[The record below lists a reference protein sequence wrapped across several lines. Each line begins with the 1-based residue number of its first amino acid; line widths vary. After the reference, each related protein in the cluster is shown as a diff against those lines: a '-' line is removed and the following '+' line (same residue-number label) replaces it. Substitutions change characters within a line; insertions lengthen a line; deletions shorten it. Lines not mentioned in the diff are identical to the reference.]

1 MIIANFVF
9 QVLAAAIARIMF
21 IHINE
26 GVLLINGAKFYTYK
40 TLSFGY
46 FRRTLG
52 NSSPNNIYNLR
63 TPFAPYLAWSGNW
76 DFGVTYRIRCE
87 QLGLVCQKNV
97 TYADLIA
104 EDFILKGWILIPHY
118 VNGGRDKGVD
128 FFKIIPQNIIAKYHP
143 QSDNKEHPIFD
154 GQNLPQNLQTW
165 IDKTIKEAK
174 GLI

>member
-9 QVLAAAIARIMF
+9 QHRAAAIARIMF

-46 FRRTLG
+46 FKRTKK
-52 NSSPNNIYNLR
+52 NSRCTNDYNL
-63 TPFAPYLAWSGNW
+63 PIDFKPYLAWSGNW

-97 TYADLIA
+97 KYADLIA
-104 EDFILKGWILIPHY
+104 EHFIEKGWILIPHY
-118 VNGGRDKGVD
+118 VNGGRDQGVD
-128 FFKIIPQNIIAKYHP
+128 FFKIIPQNIIANYLPSLIKD
-143 QSDNKEHPIFD
+143 SRPIFNC
-154 GQNLPQNLQTW
+154 QNLLQNVQTW
-165 IDKTIKEAK
+165 IEETVLEAK

>member
-9 QVLAAAIARIMF
+9 QLLRAVIVRIMY

-26 GVLLINGAKFYTYK
+26 GVLRIHGAKFYTYK

-52 NSSPNNIYNLR
+52 NSSPNNEYNLQ
-63 TPFAPYLAWSGNW
+63 TPFTPNSCWTGNW

-97 TYADLIA
+97 AYADLIA
-104 EDFILKGWILIPHY
+104 EDFIRKGWILIPHY
-118 VNGGRDKGVD
+118 VNGGRDQGVD

-143 QSDNKEHPIFD
+143 QFDNGCPIFD
-154 GQNLPQNLQTW
+154 GHNMPRNLQTW